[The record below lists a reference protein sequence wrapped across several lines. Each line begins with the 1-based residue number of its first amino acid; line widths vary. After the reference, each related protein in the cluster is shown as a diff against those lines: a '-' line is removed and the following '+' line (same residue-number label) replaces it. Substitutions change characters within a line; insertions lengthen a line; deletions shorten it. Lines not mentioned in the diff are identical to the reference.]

1 MVQCFHEN
9 FPLGNGIT
17 EKWLHAKRKG
27 EGSWNIRQTVA
38 VSWGKGSNFV
48 NVTSC
53 SSEIVQGVLWK
64 NRAKT
69 S

>member
-1 MVQCFHEN
+1 MESLKNDSMQ
-9 FPLGNGIT
+9 
-17 EKWLHAKRKG
+17 KG
-27 EGSWNIRQTVA
+27 RVKVPEIYDRRQTVA